1 MFTRCTHCRTTFRIT
16 AEALEVAAGQVRC
29 GRCMQVFD
37 ATAAL
42 AEELSDLK
50 PDAPAADRAPPASPT
65 DATADGGGH
74 ARAVSARDAAAD
86 PSEPAASGTEP
97 AGRADSGEDVL
108 FLSEDWRVDAPGS
121 APPRRR
127 LWAAASVLAVVL
139 LAGQLVHHFRSRLI
153 EQPVVGEHI
162 AAAYTALGI
171 DVVPRRD
178 PSQYRIRDWVA
189 TAQQSEDG
197 RSSLVIR
204 AEIANRGPGPMP
216 QPHIYL
222 ALMDRWDAVV
232 ASRIFAPEEYLA
244 DERTDATMSAG
255 ASTVAE
261 LEVVDPGPEA
271 SGFEIDVC
279 VPRPGG
285 GVQCA
290 NDDVFR

>member
-1 MFTRCTHCRTTFRIT
+1 MFTRCPHCTTTFRIT

-37 ATAAL
+37 ATAEL
-42 AEELSDLK
+42 ADALSDLE
-50 PDAPAADRAPPASPT
+50 PETPAEARAAAASPADAGVDGNEPARAEAAADAPADASDG
-65 DATADGGGH
+65 DAAGAARTESADGI
-74 ARAVSARDAAAD
+74 V
-86 PSEPAASGTEP
+86 
-97 AGRADSGEDVL
+97 
-108 FLSEDWRVDAPGS
+108 FLSEDWRVDAREA

-127 LWAAASVLAVVL
+127 LWAAAAVLAAL
-139 LAGQLVHHFRSRLI
+139 LLGAQLVHHFRARLV

-162 AAAYTALGI
+162 AAAYTKLGI
-171 DVVPRRD
+171 DVVPRTD
-178 PSQYRIRDWVA
+178 PTRYRIRDWVA
-189 TAQQSEDG
+189 AAQQTEDG

-204 AEIANRGPGPMP
+204 AEIANRSPGPMP

-232 ASRIFAPEEYLA
+232 ASRVFAPEEYLDGA
-244 DERTDATMSAG
+244 RADATMNAG

-279 VPRPGG
+279 VPRPRG